1 MSLVKCRLA
10 IISWP
15 IGSFAPKKSTGIY
28 ISLGEI
34 YDEKVKS
41 NLHLLEELHRSLKF
55 LYPFRIKKTPGD
67 IKLYNEEDFYYFRQK
82 FKLTCS
88 AYLHNYKKSNSLFD
102 TEKETYSNAKDESED
117 LYIVFRTPCL
127 YDVTCMEPLFEKSK
141 RIIHRF
147 SPKNK

>member
-67 IKLYNEEDFYYFRQK
+67 IKLYNEEDFDTGIAQIDAIEETDTYQVTIEYS
-82 FKLTCS
+82 TTNNNH
-88 AYLHNYKKSNSLFD
+88 LH
-102 TEKETYSNAKDESED
+102 
-117 LYIVFRTPCL
+117 
-127 YDVTCMEPLFEKSK
+127 
-141 RIIHRF
+141 
-147 SPKNK
+147 